1 MKTRNETKNIS
12 ITGKALQIT
21 ITSFFVANIMASSV
35 GAIRACAIGL
45 VFQMITLL
53 FANYIQ
59 MFGHY
64 IISAFVIIVI
74 NFIAPLYGAGF
85 GGETAKFISADP
97 VIGVYAGVSVTS
109 ILVTIVLI
117 PILVLIIN
125 RGRRG
130 KGRLWMLPVEF
141 GVSPENELQDTI
153 ASEQEV
159 MEFRDRVLDFCEE
172 KGVSKKISFLTALTV
187 EEIALNIVQQGFMRD
202 DKNHILDIR
211 LVYKDGHLILRFRD
225 DCPNFD
231 PRKQYET
238 IFRNDDMSRMIG
250 ARMIIAKA
258 KDVSYTSMLDL
269 NNLIIRI
276 KDEPV

>member
-109 ILVTIVLI
+109 IKES
-117 PILVLIIN
+117 
-125 RGRRG
+125 R
-130 KGRLWMLPVEF
+130 K
-141 GVSPENELQDTI
+141 
-153 ASEQEV
+153 
-159 MEFRDRVLDFCEE
+159 
-172 KGVSKKISFLTALTV
+172 
-187 EEIALNIVQQGFMRD
+187 
-202 DKNHILDIR
+202 
-211 LVYKDGHLILRFRD
+211 RFH
-225 DCPNFD
+225 F
-231 PRKQYET
+231 
-238 IFRNDDMSRMIG
+238 
-250 ARMIIAKA
+250 
-258 KDVSYTSMLDL
+258 
-269 NNLIIRI
+269 
-276 KDEPV
+276 